1 MRMKKFLLALL
12 ALALILAPRTGGL
25 AEPTEEAASAGAAEG
40 YDELGGAWRAG
51 GVINDG
57 RIFDIHDV
65 DALES
70 MFDTYF
76 LSFSEDGTFLFYQT
90 YFYTGHYAP
99 YKDDIY
105 LLRIE
110 SLYRLVIE
118 DGEGRREEI
127 EFDPQSYA
135 VEFCDADTLVLGR
148 FDPMSGKIAAGDI
161 PLLYVREGCESQYIA
176 EHKVQVADEEAEERA
191 SAAATLGER
200 NALKTAQ
207 QYLSVM
213 PFSYEGLIDQLEY
226 EGFTH
231 SEAVYG
237 ADNCGAD
244 WNEQA
249 AMMAESYLDILPF
262 SRSELIGQLEFEGFT
277 HAQAVY
283 GAEQNGY

>member
-12 ALALILAPRTGGL
+12 ALALILAPLTGGL
-25 AEPTEEAASAGAAEG
+25 AAPAEEAASTGAAEG
-40 YDELGGAWRAG
+40 SDELGGAWRAG

-99 YKDDIY
+99 FRDGIY
-105 LLRIE
+105 LLRLE
-110 SLYRLVIE
+110 SIYRVVFE
-118 DGEGRREEI
+118 DGEGRREEV
-127 EFDPQSYA
+127 EFDPRSYA
-135 VEFCDADTLVLGR
+135 VEFCDADTLILGD
-148 FDPMSGKIAAGDI
+148 FDPMSGKIAVDDM

-237 ADNCGAD
+237 ADHCGAD

-249 AMMAESYLDILPF
+249 AMMAASYLDILPF